1 MRKLKKLF
9 FALPVLL
16 LISCA
21 VKVKTVYDKF
31 YGTEYYE
38 TDNMTMIGWDWF
50 LNLRFVAGKNPN
62 VILIMA
68 SYSSENA
75 FNISKNDNIV
85 LRFGDDIFLNLGYT
99 ENAPT
104 AYTGDTYYSGNS
116 YNYGNYTS
124 HYGTSYQY
132 SLYTINSSTRVYND
146 IGTLTAIRIEN
157 SRGYKNLDVKPSFAK
172 KFQKAYNDIK
182 NKINE

>member
-1 MRKLKKLF
+1 MRKLKKLL

-21 VKVKTVYDKF
+21 VKVRTVTDSF
-31 YGTEYYE
+31 YGTQYYQ
-38 TDNMTMIGWDWF
+38 TDYIGISGWSYAINF
-50 LNLRFVAGKNPN
+50 RFIADKEITLHVLYKS
-62 VILIMA
+62 
-68 SYSSENA
+68 SYSFTVSEND
-75 FNISKNDNIV
+75 KIV
-85 LRFGDDIFLNLGYT
+85 LRFDDDTFINLDYI
-99 ENAPT
+99 NDMPT
-104 AYTGDTYYSGNS
+104 VNI
-116 YNYGNYTS
+116 YTS
-124 HYGTSYQY
+124 SSGDIDSI
-132 SLYTINSSTRVYND
+132 YTINAAARINND